1 MNKCR
6 SSTYSTSF
14 TINNNKVS
22 NNISSNK
29 KKRNN
34 FNMFYDSCLAK
45 ISSSL
50 EAFIVYMTQNSYICI
65 AKQQILV

>member
-1 MNKCR
+1 
-6 SSTYSTSF
+6 
-14 TINNNKVS
+14 
-22 NNISSNK
+22 
-29 KKRNN
+29 
-34 FNMFYDSCLAK
+34 MFYDSCLAK